1 MVVSSSSGSSSSST
15 TTRPNSV
22 YYIYS
27 IRGGLLGKR
36 DAPLPLEKT
45 LRDVD

>member
-1 MVVSSSSGSSSSST
+1 MVVSSSGSSSNS
-15 TTRPNSV
+15 TTRPNSI

>member
-1 MVVSSSSGSSSSST
+1 MVVSSSGSSTTTTT